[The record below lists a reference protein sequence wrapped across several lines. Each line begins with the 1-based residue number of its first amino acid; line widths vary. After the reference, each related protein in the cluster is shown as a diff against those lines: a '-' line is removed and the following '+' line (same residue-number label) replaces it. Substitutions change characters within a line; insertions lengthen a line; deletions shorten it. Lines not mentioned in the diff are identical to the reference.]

1 VIHSNHPSGFTLIEL
16 LIAMAI
22 SAILAVGTYYLV
34 QVSRL
39 TRDTLVVQNEYY
51 SQLTRVVRTLS
62 NDLLQWS
69 PDRPVRDPFGDL
81 QEAMLLDFEGLYLTR
96 NGWALS
102 RFVDSQ
108 RSTLQRVSYR
118 LAQSGSDLCPDESGV
133 DFQNSGSDDHF
144 CLIRSQ
150 RQHLDDDGRLQW
162 QHQLLMRPVQS
173 LQWQFLVDIDS
184 QQTWQD
190 NWPPDNLL
198 NEEQVPSLLAVQFV
212 LETGQGDS
220 VQRVIPVPQSSKTS
234 VNPDE
239 N

>member
-1 VIHSNHPSGFTLIEL
+1 MRSNDSTGFTLIEL

-51 SQLTRVVRTLS
+51 SQLTRVVRTLG

-81 QEAMLLDFEGLYLTR
+81 REAMLLDFDGLYLTR

-102 RFVDSQ
+102 RFVDNQ

-118 LAQSGSDLCPDESGV
+118 LAESGSELCPDDVTMDVQEIG
-133 DFQNSGSDDHF
+133 DDDHF

-150 RQHLDDDGRLQW
+150 RPHLDDDGRLEW
-162 QHQLLMRPVQS
+162 QHQLLMRPVRS
-173 LQWQFLVDIDS
+173 LQWQFLIDVDS

-190 NWPPDNLL
+190 SWPPDNLL
-198 NEEQVPSLLAVQFV
+198 DAEQVPRLLAVQFV
-212 LETGQGDS
+212 LETGQGDT
-220 VQRVIPVPQSSKTS
+220 VRRVIPVPQSHQVT

>member
-1 VIHSNHPSGFTLIEL
+1 MRSDHSSGFTLIEL

-81 QEAMLLDFEGLYLTR
+81 REAMLLDFDGLYLTR

-102 RFVDSQ
+102 RFVDVQ

-118 LAQSGSDLCPDESGV
+118 LAESGSELCPGEVTVDLQESG
-133 DFQNSGSDDHF
+133 NDDHF

-150 RQHLDDDGRLQW
+150 HQHLDDDGRLEW
-162 QHQLLMRPVQS
+162 QHQLLMRPIQS
-173 LQWQFLVDIDS
+173 LQWQFLVDVDS

-190 NWPPDNLL
+190 TWPPDNLL
-198 NEEQVPSLLAVQFV
+198 DEEQVPRLLAVQFV

-220 VQRVIPVPQSSKTS
+220 VRRVIPVPQTRQVS